1 VGKLTLSVLDANGPG
16 RMSEEKTAPRRSLLA
31 QERSRD
37 TRRAIVR
44 AALKLFAERGYET
57 GVDDTTAEEIAKRAG
72 VAKATFYYHFARKED
87 IFLETGWLTAKVFYE
102 DALKALM
109 NGGST
114 DQIIDDVTSRLC
126 RRIERVP
133 RPALR
138 RILQVLLDHPPRS
151 QAQDSDHFGFR
162 RGFAIIV
169 LHGQQEGD
177 IPQAITP
184 ASLGM
189 MFEVLLMS
197 AIQDWAFGADVR
209 LADMLRERF
218 AVLLAGARHVSASAA
233 GRPAQR
239 GRPEPRQGKPR
250 TRTV

>member
-1 VGKLTLSVLDANGPG
+1 LSD
-16 RMSEEKTAPRRSLLA
+16 EKAAPRRSLLA

-37 TRRAIVR
+37 TRQAIVR
-44 AALKLFAERGYET
+44 AALKLWAERGYGAVE
-57 GVDDTTAEEIAKRAG
+57 DTTAEEIAKQAG

-87 IFLETGWLTAKVFYE
+87 ILLETGWLTAKVFYE

-114 DQIIDDVTSRLC
+114 DEVINDVTARLC

-138 RILQVLLDHPPRS
+138 RILQALLGHRGQRAEDG
-151 QAQDSDHFGFR
+151 DHFGFR

-169 LHGQQEGD
+169 LRGQQDGD
-177 IPQAITP
+177 LPQTITP
-184 ASLGM
+184 DSLGM

-197 AIQDWAFGADVR
+197 AIQDWGFGEDVV

-218 AVLLAGARHVSASAA
+218 AVLLAGARHVSPDDAA
-233 GRPAQR
+233 GRATAGPAAAGPAAR
-239 GRPEPRQGKPR
+239 RAKPQAR
-250 TRTV
+250 TI

>member
-1 VGKLTLSVLDANGPG
+1 
-16 RMSEEKTAPRRSLLA
+16 MSAEKAAPRRSLLA

-151 QAQDSDHFGFR
+151 QDSDHFGFR
-162 RGFAIIV
+162 RGFSIIV

-177 IPQAITP
+177 IPQASTP

-189 MFEVLLMS
+189 MFEILLMS
-197 AIQDWAFGADVR
+197 AIQDWAYGADVR

-218 AVLLAGARHVSASAA
+218 AVLLAGARHVSPPTAS
-233 GRPAQR
+233 GPAQR

-250 TRTV
+250 TRAREL

>member
-1 VGKLTLSVLDANGPG
+1 
-16 RMSEEKTAPRRSLLA
+16 MSEEKAVPRRSLLA

-37 TRRAIVR
+37 TRQAIVR

-138 RILQVLLDHPPRS
+138 RILHVLLDHPPRS
-151 QAQDSDHFGFR
+151 QDSD
-162 RGFAIIV
+162 
-169 LHGQQEGD
+169 
-177 IPQAITP
+177 
-184 ASLGM
+184 
-189 MFEVLLMS
+189 
-197 AIQDWAFGADVR
+197 
-209 LADMLRERF
+209 
-218 AVLLAGARHVSASAA
+218 
-233 GRPAQR
+233 
-239 GRPEPRQGKPR
+239 
-250 TRTV
+250 